1 MCVCMRERKRESER
15 AHHCNQGL
23 LQQLSAMSTG
33 EGHCRR
39 RCGGCGGCVGKGRV
53 GSAAVQVKGNS
64 KARTLKKADF
74 MPFDILMPSLR
85 FSLSSCSTCS
95 FSLFSRP
102 DCSSTQKP
110 KHWNRWMLEDFEK
123 LANMASF
130 GSTRLSIRAYKRL

>member
-1 MCVCMRERKRESER
+1 MSVCVHERERER

-39 RCGGCGGCVGKGRV
+39 RCGGCVGVGGRGRV

-95 FSLFSRP
+95 FSLFFPSRLFFAP
-102 DCSSTQKP
+102 KAKTLEPLDARGLRKVVEHGELRFQSTV
-110 KHWNRWMLEDFEK
+110 
-123 LANMASF
+123 
-130 GSTRLSIRAYKRL
+130 T

>member
-1 MCVCMRERKRESER
+1 MSVCVHERERER

-39 RCGGCGGCVGKGRV
+39 RCGGCVGVGGRGRV

-95 FSLFSRP
+95 FSLFFPSRLFFAP
-102 DCSSTQKP
+102 KAKTLEPLDARGLRKVVEHGEFRFQSTV
-110 KHWNRWMLEDFEK
+110 
-123 LANMASF
+123 
-130 GSTRLSIRAYKRL
+130 T